1 MLRKEGFF
9 FGRITRV
16 REKRERRER
25 EREEREEREERK
37 VHVRVSE
44 SRLRVKAQ
52 RDAYSKPT
60 YE

>member
-1 MLRKEGFF
+1 M
-9 FGRITRV
+9 
-16 REKRERRER
+16 REKRERRERER